1 MSSERVFSV
10 VVAARSSATTA
21 VSIFDLVA
29 ADGSP
34 LPDWTPGSHI
44 DVLLDGGG
52 ERQYSLLPAASASLP
67 SPSAPDASGWRI
79 GVLQEPAGRGGS
91 AWLHSL
97 AVGSSLRVRGPRN
110 HFAFEPVAATPYLFL
125 AAGIGIT
132 PIVGMAEAAALAGV
146 DYELHYSGRSRESM
160 ALVDELTGAHTTRAV
175 VHVSDLGSRL
185 DIAALIAASGP
196 ATVIYACGPAHFIT
210 AVEAA
215 AGEHPL
221 HVERFEAR
229 ELGEP
234 VFAGEFEVELDSSG
248 ITVTVRPDQSI
259 LEAVEESGVFVL
271 SSCRE
276 GTCGTCETPVLEGEV
291 EHRDS
296 ILTPDEQAHN
306 DVMYICVSRAACPRL
321 VLDL

>member
-1 MSSERVFSV
+1 MSSERVFEV
-10 VVAARSSATTA
+10 VVTARTPAAAS
-21 VSIFDLVA
+21 VDLFDLSA

-44 DVLLDGGG
+44 DVLLAAGG
-52 ERQYSLLPAASASLP
+52 ERQYSLLPSS
-67 SPSAPDASGWRI
+67 SSGTDAPGWRI
-79 GVLQEPAGRGGS
+79 GVLNEPAGRGGS

-97 AVGSSLRVRGPRN
+97 SIGSRLRVRGPRN
-110 HFAFEPVAATPYLFL
+110 HFAFEPVAGTSYLFL

-132 PIVGMAEAAALAGV
+132 PIAGMAEAAATAGV

-160 ALVDELTGAHTTRAV
+160 ALVDELTGAHTTRVV
-175 VHVSDLGSRL
+175 VHASDAGSRL
-185 DIAALIAASGP
+185 DLDALLSTLDP
-196 ATVIYACGPAHFIT
+196 ATVIYACGPAHFLT

-215 AGEHPL
+215 AGDHPL
-221 HVERFEAR
+221 HVERFAAK

-234 VFAGEFEVELDSSG
+234 VFAGEFEVELDDSG

-296 ILTPDEQAHN
+296 ILTPEEQARN